1 MRRTLVVLIA
11 LALAAGACTDDA
23 EETTTTS
30 SAESTTTTEA
40 AETTTTTDGADEPA
54 TTTTAPVDASTEPAY
69 VGVRLDNGP
78 GAAQVNLGLAEI
90 VLETMVEGGITR
102 LTALYRDD
110 PPTVAGPVR
119 SLRPVDADLLAP
131 FRPVVVTS
139 GGRPFVRQAV
149 DAAGVVVLGPESGV
163 LTDTGNQPPNQ
174 LATNPEAIAQF
185 ADLGDR
191 PRPFGDAEPPSEGED
206 AEQWSIELGPEART
220 VAWEWSDDEWLRSQ
234 DGSPHEWLVD
244 GEGFAS
250 VTTDVVLVLFAN
262 ERSAGYVDSVGS
274 PVFDY
279 DVIGGGEF
287 LLAAAGAVTTG
298 TWRRD
303 SLVAGWVLAAE
314 DGAEVGLPDGR
325 LWVMVAPDVS
335 IVERP

>member
-1 MRRTLVVLIA
+1 MRRTLVLL
-11 LALAAGACTDDA
+11 LALGLIAGACTDEADDTTTTSEA
-23 EETTTTS
+23 ETTTTS
-30 SAESTTTTEA
+30 EA
-40 AETTTTTDGADEPA
+40 AETTTTTEGDEP
-54 TTTTAPVDASTEPAY
+54 TTTTAPVGAQTEPAY
-69 VGVRLDNGP
+69 VAVRLDNGP
-78 GAAQVNLGLAEI
+78 GTAQVNLGPADI

-110 PPTVAGPVR
+110 VPTVAGPVR

-139 GGRPFVRQAV
+139 GGQPFVRQAV
-149 DAAGVVVLGPESGV
+149 DAAGVVVLGQESGV

-174 LATNPEAIAQF
+174 LATNPQAIAQF
-185 ADLGDR
+185 ADLGAL
-191 PRPFGDAEPPSEGED
+191 PQPFGDAEPPSEGED
-206 AEQWSIELGPEART
+206 TEQWSIGLGPEART

-234 DGSPHEWLVD
+234 DGSPHEWLVE
-244 GEGFAS
+244 GEEFAS

-262 ERSAGYVDSVGS
+262 ERSAGYVDTVGS

-287 LLAAAGAVTTG
+287 LLAADGAITTG

-303 SLVAGWVLAAE
+303 SLIADWELAAE
-314 DGAEVGLPDGR
+314 GGTIVGVPDGR

-335 IVERP
+335 TVERG

>member
-1 MRRTLVVLIA
+1 MRRTLVA
-11 LALAAGACTDDA
+11 LLAIGLVAGACTDEPD
-23 EETTTTS
+23 ETTTTS
-30 SAESTTTTEA
+30 A
-40 AETTTTTDGADEPA
+40 AETTTTTETAETTTTTEDDQA
-54 TTTTAPVDASTEPAY
+54 TTTTAPVGASTEPAY
-69 VGVRLDNGP
+69 VAVRLDNGP
-78 GAAQVNLGLAEI
+78 GAAQVNLDPAEI

-110 PPTVAGPVR
+110 VPTVAGPVR

-139 GGRPFVRQAV
+139 GGQPFVRQAV
-149 DAAGVVVLGPESGV
+149 DAAGIVVLGPESGV

-185 ADLGDR
+185 ADLGDP
-191 PRPFGDAEPPSEGED
+191 PRPFGDASPPTDGED
-206 AEQWSIELGPEART
+206 AGEWSIELGPEART
-220 VAWEWSDDEWLRSQ
+220 VAWEWSGDEWLRSQ
-234 DGSPHEWLVD
+234 DGSTHESLVG
-244 GEGFAS
+244 GEEFLA

-262 ERSAGYVDSVGS
+262 ERSAGYVDTAGS

-287 LLAAAGAVTTG
+287 LLAADGALATG

-303 SLVAGWVLAAE
+303 SLVDDWELTAD
-314 DGAEVGLPDGR
+314 DGTVVGLPDGR

-335 IVERP
+335 TVERP